1 MRPIGTVKVLEA
13 RRRKA
18 LALLQKDLSLNE
30 VARQI
35 GCHASSVMRWRD
47 LLNQQGEEGL
57 KARTPPG
64 RPSRLSEEQK
74 QQMLQFLLQGPGSF
88 GWRTEVWTT
97 QRIAELVK
105 NKFRIV
111 YHPDHIGRLM
121 HSLHW
126 SHQKPERRALE
137 RDEAEI
143 QAWKTNVWPR
153 VKKTP
158 KGWAPT

>member
-1 MRPIGTVKVLEA
+1 MRPIGTIKVLEA
-13 RRRKA
+13 HRRKA
-18 LALLQKDLSLNE
+18 LALLDKKLSLNE

-47 LLNQQGEEGL
+47 LLQELGEEGL

-64 RPSRLSEEQK
+64 RPSRLSGEQK
-74 QQMLQFLLQGPGSF
+74 QQLLQFLLQGPGAF

-105 NKFRIV
+105 AKFGIV
-111 YHPDHIGRLM
+111 YHPDHVGRLM

-126 SHQKPERRALE
+126 SHQKP
-137 RDEAEI
+137 
-143 QAWKTNVWPR
+143 
-153 VKKTP
+153 
-158 KGWAPT
+158 